1 MTKKRESWASSPA
14 ARRVMQGN
22 KRRDT
27 APELAVRRALHAH
40 GLHYRVDWPLPFDRR
55 RKADIAFIKA
65 KIVVFVDGCYW
76 HGCPLHY
83 SEPAVNT
90 AYWSTKIARNVAQ
103 DRDTD
108 SRLKSAGWTVL
119 RYWEH
124 EEVPGVAQAVLNTVR
139 SRVE

>member
-1 MTKKRESWASSPA
+1 MARVQESWASSPA

-22 KRRDT
+22 RRRDT
-27 APELAVRRALHAH
+27 APELAVRRALHAR
-40 GLHYRVDWPLPFDRR
+40 GLRYRVDWPLPFDRR
-55 RKADIAFIKA
+55 RKADIAFTKA
-65 KIVVFVDGCYW
+65 KVVVFVDGCYW

-83 SEPAVNT
+83 SEPSVNT
-90 AYWSTKIARNVAQ
+90 AYWSAKIARNVSR

-108 SRLKSAGWTVL
+108 VRLKSAGWTVL

-124 EEVPGVAQAVLNTVR
+124 EDVSDVARAVMATVR